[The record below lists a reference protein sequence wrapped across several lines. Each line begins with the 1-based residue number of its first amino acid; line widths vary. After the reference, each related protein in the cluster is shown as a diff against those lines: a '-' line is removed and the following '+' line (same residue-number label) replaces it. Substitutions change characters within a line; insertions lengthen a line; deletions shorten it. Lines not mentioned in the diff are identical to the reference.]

1 MRPGSISSRGPSAVI
16 RPAAMTTILS
26 AISSIRSWCEMM
38 MSVLVFDKRPIVSQI
53 SRSLCGSTL
62 EVASSKIIYC
72 ASESSALAIP
82 IFWRCPPESAA
93 PAFPTSES
101 SPFGSVFKK
110 LPSPA
115 SDNASFNF
123 SSFAFGSASNI
134 RYCSRLSSRL
144 PSSTYRDAL

>member
-1 MRPGSISSRGPSAVI
+1 MD
-16 RPAAMTTILS
+16 IL
-26 AISSIRSWCEMM
+26 CEMM

-123 SSFAFGSASNI
+123 SSFAFGSASNRFSRMVPENRLTCCGTMAMFVRSCCGVTL
-134 RYCSRLSSRL
+134 RYSF
-144 PSSTYRDAL
+144 PSIKIVP